1 VITRTKKAVAGVC
14 CSVALAGG
22 TLAPGAMAAQQ
33 TAGDSLVNVQVG
45 DITVEDAVDVNVAA
59 AVAATIC
66 GVEVGPVAVLATTVD
81 LTGKKATIC
90 RTDAG
95 PVTIRQNR

>member
-1 VITRTKKAVAGVC
+1 MVTRMKMSLTAIC

-22 TLAPGAMAAQQ
+22 AFVPGAMAAQQ

-45 DITVEDAVDVNVAA
+45 DITIEDAVDVNVAA

>member
-22 TLAPGAMAAQQ
+22 TFAPSAAAQN

-66 GVEVGPVAVLATTVD
+66 GVAVGPVAVLATTVD
-81 LTGKKATIC
+81 VTGKKATIC

>member
-1 VITRTKKAVAGVC
+1 MVTRMKMSLTAIC

-22 TLAPGAMAAQQ
+22 AFAPSAAAQN

-45 DITVEDAVDVNVAA
+45 DITIEDAVDVNVAA
-59 AVAATIC
+59 SVAATIC

-81 LTGKKATIC
+81 VTGKKATIC